1 MINKNLWF
9 NQDGN
14 NGEQV
19 ENEVNGEF
27 VDTITG
33 DEIDKFSKT
42 GDISLPHSFDE
53 KGVPEEVNIQFRV
66 EECEFLQVELDNS
79 KSELNFATTQKEI
92 DAIYKKIELLE
103 TVLGNA
109 NCN

>member
-1 MINKNLWF
+1 MAKNLWF
-9 NQDGN
+9 NQDGE
-14 NGEQV
+14 GDDT
-19 ENEVNGEF
+19 NGEF

-42 GDISLPHSFDE
+42 GDIALSHSFDE

-66 EECEFLQVELDNS
+66 EECEFLQTELDDS
-79 KSELNFATTQKEI
+79 YTELNFAATQGEI
-92 DAIYKKIELLE
+92 DEIYKKIELLE
-103 TVLGNA
+103 AVLGET